1 MKTLVIVRHAK
12 SSWES
17 AALSDFD
24 RPLNK
29 RGQHDAPIMAKRIM
43 EKGIRPDLLVSSPA
57 MRAIT
62 TAEIFI
68 DTMALP
74 HEQLR
79 ENRDIY
85 EAGLNE
91 LVRIV
96 RELPE
101 SAETVVLF
109 GHNPGI
115 TLLGNFLSGEHID
128 NVVTCGALCV
138 NMEAVS
144 WKDAG
149 KESGKLLWYEYP
161 KKTE

>member
-62 TAEIFI
+62 
-68 DTMALP
+68 
-74 HEQLR
+74 R
-79 ENRDIY
+79 KK
-85 EAGLNE
+85 
-91 LVRIV
+91 
-96 RELPE
+96 
-101 SAETVVLF
+101 SW
-109 GHNPGI
+109 
-115 TLLGNFLSGEHID
+115 LG
-128 NVVTCGALCV
+128 V
-138 NMEAVS
+138 
-144 WKDAG
+144 
-149 KESGKLLWYEYP
+149 
-161 KKTE
+161 